1 MASLKEIKGRI
12 ASVGNTLKITSAMK
26 MVSSAKLHRTQSVA
40 AALERYNEELKRLSD
55 ALSQATA
62 ESQGRSTH
70 SEPITSVWSTPFPQQ
85 QHAVVVAL
93 ASDSSLCGS
102 FNNNVIK
109 ALQSELKRLEEA
121 GYDEITI
128 YPIGEKMAQAV
139 EKRGLKANYAYR
151 NLMGKLDY
159 TSSAELA
166 NELMEAFRTGSCNTV
181 SLVYNHLYSLG
192 HQAPIEEQFLPM
204 PLPETTTATPA
215 IDYLF
220 EPKAEALIEE
230 LIPYTLRTKLH
241 TVLLDSSVAE
251 HAARMIAMQTA
262 TDNAS
267 ALLEE
272 LRLSYNKRRQQAI
285 TEELADITQA
295 AEGQ

>member
-26 MVSSAKLHRTQSVA
+26 MVSSAKLHRAQSAA
-40 AALERYNEELKRLSD
+40 AALAAYDRALKRLGE
-55 ALSQATA
+55 AVRTVEAGERIARWYRVAKRA
-62 ESQGRSTH
+62 ER
-70 SEPITSVWSTPFPQQ
+70 V
-85 QHAVVVAL
+85 AVVAM

-102 FNNNVIK
+102 FNNNAIK
-109 ALQSELKRLEEA
+109 ALHSTLGQLREA
-121 GYDEITI
+121 GCTAITL

-139 EKRGLKANYAYR
+139 AKSGLEADFGFRA
-151 NLMGKLDY
+151 LMGEGSFAQ
-159 TSSAELA
+159 TATLA
-166 NELMEAFRTGSCNTV
+166 DRLIEGFATGLFDRV
-181 SLVYNHLYSLG
+181 VLVYNHFYSMG
-192 HQAPIEEQFLPM
+192 RQAPVSEEFLPLS
-204 PLPETTTATPA
+204 PQQKEQEQPGQTA
-215 IDYLF
+215 DYLL
-220 EPKAEALIEE
+220 EPKAEELTGE
-230 LIPYTLRTKLH
+230 LIPYLLRTRLH
-241 TVLLDSSVAE
+241 TAILDSLLAE
-251 HAARMIAMQTA
+251 HAARMVAMQTA